1 MSKARIYV
9 ELFWFGCLM
18 FFLLLSVQLVRRMSM
33 LAICIGNTTT
43 IADVSG
49 KKTRTEYNAYP
60 KLFGKFMWCDHFDTF
75 TYLRI
80 LNVFVLWVEKAER
93 NAHHHHQ
100 KQWKD
105 EVNVKQQ
112 RNSIMQNTNNKTCP
126 NELQCRVNVRDRE
139 KRLARKHSTA
149 RRKYVSEY
157 EWLKRESMQ

>member
-1 MSKARIYV
+1 MFDVFLAALGAARSTNVDAGDLYRQYDNNSWCERKKNTNRIQRVSKVIRKIHVMRSLRY
-9 ELFWFGCLM
+9 FY
-18 FFLLLSVQLVRRMSM
+18 LSSHFE
-33 LAICIGNTTT
+33 CFC
-43 IADVSG
+43 VS
-49 KKTRTEYNAYP
+49 
-60 KLFGKFMWCDHFDTF
+60 
-75 TYLRI
+75 
-80 LNVFVLWVEKAER
+80 FVLWVEKAER